1 MNVKYNFGFLK
12 STKQHNEICSDNQFI
27 CNYLLRKSIQDFSAF
42 LQGPVLDVGC
52 GSRPYDEYFS
62 ALQKYSCDLDP
73 KRGVLDVICMATP
86 LPFTEN
92 CFASV
97 LCTEVLEHVPDPH
110 KVIKDFYRIL
120 KPKGRILIS
129 VPNWWPPHELP
140 YDFFR
145 YPERGFRFLLESNG
159 FCIMRFFPRGGL
171 YALLG
176 QIIILMM
183 PQYFPF
189 RWQRSFWN
197 IFFLKLDSWRKN
209 YAVSLGWKCLAEKL
223 DKEGGGGSLIRQ
235 HGQIL

>member
-1 MNVKYNFGFLK
+1 MFRKIFLLT
-12 STKQHNEICSDNQFI
+12 SSPQNELPSDHQFI
-27 CNYLLRKSIQDFSAF
+27 CKSLLRKSISESAGF
-42 LQGPVLDVGC
+42 LQGPILDVGC
-52 GSRPYDEYFS
+52 GSRPYDEYLCGLKKF
-62 ALQKYSCDLDP
+62 SCDLVSN
-73 KRGVLDVICMATP
+73 RGDLDVICMATP
-86 LPFTEN
+86 LPFSDK

-159 FCIMRFFPRGGL
+159 FCILRFFPRGGL

-176 QIIILMM
+176 QIIVLMM

-189 RWQRSFWN
+189 RWQRRFWN
-197 IFFLKLDSWRKN
+197 SLFLKLDSWRQN
-209 YAVSLGWKCLAEKL
+209 YKVSLGWTCLAEKS
-223 DKEGGGGSLIRQ
+223 D
-235 HGQIL
+235 

>member
-1 MNVKYNFGFLK
+1 MFRKISLRTL
-12 STKQHNEICSDNQFI
+12 SPQNELPFDYQFI
-27 CNYLLRKSIQDFSAF
+27 CKFLLRNSISDLAAF
-42 LQGPVLDVGC
+42 LQSPVLDVGC
-52 GSRPYDEYFS
+52 GSRPYDEYLRKLKRF
-62 ALQKYSCDLDP
+62 SCDLDP
-73 KRGVLDVICMATP
+73 NRGVLDVICMATP
-86 LPFTEN
+86 LPFAEN
-92 CFASV
+92 SFSSV

-145 YPERGFRFLLESNG
+145 YPETGFRYLVESNG
-159 FCIMRFFPRGGL
+159 FCILSFLPRGGL

-176 QIIILMM
+176 QIFLLMM

-197 IFFLKLDSWRKN
+197 YFWLKIDYWRQN
-209 YAVSLGWKCLAEKL
+209 YGTSLGWTCLAEKL
-223 DKEGGGGSLIRQ
+223 D
-235 HGQIL
+235 